1 MDVLKFKKKQLV
13 SAIAVVTSAIA
24 LTGCIDGDSTTST
37 SSNIVE
43 DSARHEVV
51 QQKAQTS
58 SVFGVVQDTNGNPIV
73 GATVS
78 IGSIVATTNSTG
90 GYELAGV
97 PVTGLATTTTAENGT
112 VSINPG
118 AAATP
123 LQISVKTPAGFLD
136 ATLTVTPTAGQNLV
150 ASSNFNGSGGN
161 DTLAADDGLLV
172 VVLGEGLA
180 VGAGITVVPATNA
193 TVTGILRNQNTGE
206 IIADTVVALE
216 LVAVAGNDQQQNH
229 AGKDVGYSA
238 QPYMATTDAEGRFT
252 MTSVPEDTDFDIVV
266 EGWSNVT
273 IDGSTNG
280 VIGAAAD
287 GMFST
292 TPEVAVQNIGD
303 ITVQAIHSLDGAAP
317 FVVRVDGVVSNV
329 ASALLNDDLDGT
341 QGIVIHF
348 SEAITTEVDANSV
361 YMVTDFA
368 SGYPLQVDIETPVL
382 SADGMSLT
390 VTTVNSLP
398 AGTKFKIMLLTAD
411 FEDVAMNTL
420 AAGGAAYLGKTLPTY
435 DTATTV
441 SGNFLE
447 LALQIHKDPVV
458 SSGAVAFV
466 DVSGAATTGPIND
479 DSRGDDKF
487 ELLAAINSN
496 FIDNDNTDTDLSQLN
511 NAEAS
516 TAARLFA
523 LGKNI
528 VDGSGIVD
536 AAGDGPKPTAVTTD
550 RARVHF
556 TLSDATKYNLSLKDE
571 NGISK
576 DLAGDV
582 VFAAGTDTG
591 LAIVAAGQP
600 NAIQIKVDQATYA
613 GQTVEILVGDV
624 DVNDVLTVTSTS
636 TLGTLL
642 AEASIT
648 LTDQVS
654 PTTVLQRSY
663 NATINGM
670 PQINQDYGNGG
681 ELSQIANTTFGTPYF
696 YVTPYLLTP
705 QAGAGSLALDRTETW
720 DTLTAA
726 FETNVTN
733 ATSGEL
739 EMNLVDNMPAS
750 AVVYNA
756 AAMATWTPGSRNI
769 GVAFSEDV
777 ALVASATLPQTG
789 SSFTANLTGFT
800 AQNDVLIN
808 DQGAAAV
815 NSDADLVNIAVDN
828 VITLANLDDGKVLDF
843 TDAVQDETANVAVA
857 SDNARVIFKDAMPPI
872 PMSAEYR
879 GDSIVVTYNEA
890 VSLQA
895 VDGLIAAD
903 VFTLYGTGATTAIT
917 VNEDNEEANQDT
929 TTVTLDLLTLGYA
942 GGSTVT
948 NRQVQSLN
956 KLAIFDRGEFDDDN
970 NAATPPIL
978 DTAPAGKKV
987 VSVIYAPT
995 VKDAANGVSWTT
1007 HAVGIDNP
1015 AIVIEDK
1022 TGNFTAAISP
1032 TVLPATTDIV
1042 TVTYSFTH
1050 RIDLGDLCASAALD
1064 GALTLTAAQ
1073 VAACFQINAGAIAID
1088 PSDTPTAG
1096 DPSKATLTDDGKTL
1110 TVIANVTAAVTATD
1124 TFGPVNNLA
1133 SAWDSSAVI
1142 QASSAVSG
1150 VADLEI
1156 PVTP

>member
-1 MDVLKFKKKQLV
+1 MDVLNFKKRKLV

-24 LTGCIDGDSTTST
+24 LTGCIDGDNTTST
-37 SSNIVE
+37 SSNVVE

-58 SVFGVVQDTNGNPIV
+58 NVFGVVQDTNGNPIV

-97 PVTGLATTTTAENGT
+97 PVTGLAQTTTSENGDI
-112 VSINPG
+112 SILAG
-118 AAATP
+118 AAGDS

-136 ATLTVTPTAGQNLV
+136 ATLTVIPKAGQNLV
-150 ASSNFNGSGGN
+150 ASSHFNGSGGN
-161 DTLAADDGLLV
+161 DTLASDDGLLV

-193 TVTGILRNQNTGE
+193 TVTGVLRNQNTGE

-216 LVAVAGNDQQQNH
+216 LVAVAGKDQQQEHDDKN
-229 AGKDVGYSA
+229 VGYSA

-317 FVVRVDGVVSNV
+317 FVVSVDGVVSN
-329 ASALLNDDLDGT
+329 AARALLNDDLDGT

-361 YMVTDFA
+361 YLVTDVA
-368 SGYPLQVDIETPVL
+368 SGYPLQIDIETPVL
-382 SADGMSLT
+382 SADGKSLT
-390 VTTVNSLP
+390 VTTVNALP
-398 AGTKFKIMLLTAD
+398 AGTKFKIMLLIAD
-411 FEDVAMNTL
+411 FEDVAMNL
-420 AAGGAAYLGKTLPTY
+420 LGEDAGGSYLGRTLPIF
-435 DTATTV
+435 DDLD
-441 SGNFLE
+441 GNFLE
-447 LALQIHKDPVV
+447 LDLQIHKDPVV

-466 DVSGAATTGPIND
+466 DASGAATTGPIND
-479 DSRGDDKF
+479 DPRGDDEF

-496 FIDNDNTDTDLSQLN
+496 FIDNDNASAGTDLSQLN

-516 TAARLFA
+516 TEARLLA
-523 LGKNI
+523 LGANI
-528 VDGSGIVD
+528 VSGAGFGD
-536 AAGDGPKPTAVTTD
+536 APASVTTD

-556 TLSDATKYNLSLKDE
+556 TLSDAIQYNLSLKDE
-571 NGISK
+571 DGIAKALS
-576 DLAGDV
+576 ADV
-582 VFAAGTDTG
+582 SFAAGTNAG
-591 LAIVAAGQP
+591 LSIDNTVTGQP
-600 NAIQIKVDQATYA
+600 NAIQIEVDDAAYT
-613 GQTVEILVGDV
+613 GQTVEILIDNV
-624 DVNDVLTVTSTS
+624 DVNDVLTVTSIS

-663 NATINGM
+663 GLTVAGT
-670 PQINQDYGNGG
+670 PQVNVDYGNGG
-681 ELSQIANTTFGTPYF
+681 ELSQIANTTFGTPYL
-696 YVTPYLLTP
+696 YVTPALLTP
-705 QAGAGSLALDRTETW
+705 QAGAESLPLQRSETW
-720 DTLTAA
+720 DTLTEA
-726 FETNVTN
+726 FATNVTN
-733 ATSGEL
+733 TTSGEL
-739 EMNLVDNMPAS
+739 EMDVDANIPAS
-750 AVVYNA
+750 VAVYNEA
-756 AAMATWTPGSRNI
+756 SMASWTPGSRNI

-777 ALVASATLPQTG
+777 ALVG
-789 SSFTANLTGFT
+789 SVTIPTTDFTASLTGFA
-800 AQNDVLIN
+800 AQNDVLVN
-808 DQGAAAV
+808 DQGAAVVV
-815 NSDADLVNIAVDN
+815 NDADLVNVAVDN
-828 VITLANLDDGKVLDF
+828 VITLANSDDGKVLDF
-843 TDAVQDETANVAVA
+843 TGAVQDETANVAVA

-890 VSLQA
+890 VSLE
-895 VDGLIAAD
+895 DTD
-903 VFTLYGTGATTAIT
+903 VFSLYGTASTDT
-917 VNEDNEEANQDT
+917 VSVDADMAEANQAT
-929 TTVTLDLLTLGYA
+929 TTVTLDLLTLDYA
-942 GGSTVT
+942 GGISVA

-956 KLAIFDRGEFDDDN
+956 KLAIFDRGEFDNDD
-970 NAATPPIL
+970 NAATPSVLASKPV
-978 DTAPAGKKV
+978 GENV
-987 VSVIYAPT
+987 VSVLYAPS
-995 VKDAANGVSWTT
+995 VKDAANGVSWDT
-1007 HAVGIDNP
+1007 HSAGVDKL

-1022 TGNFTAAISP
+1022 TGNFELATAISP
-1032 TVLPATTDIV
+1032 AALPATDTHV
-1042 TVTYSFTH
+1042 TVTYTFTH
-1050 RIDLGDLCASAALD
+1050 RIDFGDLCASAPLA

-1073 VAACFQINAGAIAID
+1073 VAACFQVSTATID
-1088 PSDTPTAG
+1088 PLDVPADAGTPSG
-1096 DPSKATLTDDGKTL
+1096 ATLSVDGKTL
-1110 TVIANVTAAVTATD
+1110 VVTANVTAAVTATD
-1124 TFGPVNNLA
+1124 TFGPVNNLV
-1133 SAWDSSAVI
+1133 SAWDTSASI
-1142 QASSAVSG
+1142 LASSADPAVT
-1150 VADLEI
+1150 DLEI